1 MQAWLVRGF
10 YFALLAAL
18 VAGCVNTGPVKD
30 ASERAADA
38 IDNAVTTIDH
48 NSGAWQTTLRDL
60 VTQLQGIEKNT
71 ANDVDQISQ
80 RAISTTGG
88 EFRCDTD
95 FVADRVKQHL
105 RYLADKL
112 RGKPSTPPRPGLCN
126 VVPAAVDMGNRLN
139 LLEYFGYDLDSAG
152 VELLLQDDS
161 GATSLHAWTAVPTHC
176 HMTLNTAPTNGVPIC
191 NRNNRKIV
199 LKWGNEVLS
208 TVDVVQ
214 ASCPAAP
221 PAPTPLPMKTAYKNS
236 FNDNGGFV
244 GISKERAD
252 GVPCTAGYHRYDAY
266 AHNTAGGNVGH
277 CEVTGWQED
286 NPNSCVATVH
296 VGARPGQA
304 VDCEILIREV
314 GDQLPAPPA
323 PPCNCR

>member
-10 YFALLAAL
+10 YFTLLAAL
-18 VAGCVNTGPVKD
+18 LAGCGIGGTVKD

-60 VTQLQGIEKNT
+60 VTQLQGIEKN
-71 ANDVDQISQ
+71 AASDVDQISQ
-80 RAISTTGG
+80 RAISTTSG

-161 GATSLHAWTAVPTHC
+161 GTTPLRAWTAVPTHY

-199 LKWGNEVLS
+199 LKWGSEVLS
-208 TVDVVQ
+208 TVDVIQ

-221 PAPTPLPMKTAYKNS
+221 PAPTPYPVQPAYKES
-236 FNDNGGFV
+236 FTDAGPD
-244 GISKERAD
+244 SYDRAY
-252 GVPCTAGYHRYDAY
+252 GVPCTAGYHRYDYY
-266 AHNTAGGNVGH
+266 ARNQSSGRVGW
-277 CEVTGWQED
+277 CAAIAWEND
-286 NPNSCVATVH
+286 NPNSCVAIIH
-296 VGARPGQA
+296 VGMKVLEG
-304 VDCEILIREV
+304 VDCHILIREE